1 MAEKLREL
9 QFSKEIGASPTTID
23 GLMVWD
29 LTVHGDPRGWFKENW
44 QREKMVALGLEDFGP
59 IQNNISFNTERGVT
73 RGLHAEPWDKWI
85 SLGSGR
91 IFGAWCDLR
100 EGSPT
105 FGKLFSCELD
115 PTKAIFVPR
124 GVANGFQ
131 SLESNTVYTY
141 LVNDHWSP
149 DGHYAFVNLADPM
162 LGIQWPIPLES
173 AIVSDKDKLHPQLKD
188 AATVPPKK
196 VIILGAGGQLGR
208 ELQAQFPDAEAL
220 TRADF
225 DITSSSI
232 DRVRRWR
239 DYGVV
244 INAAAYT
251 NVDGAEL
258 AEGRTAAWRVNAQAP
273 AQLARI
279 CCENNI
285 TLVHVSS
292 DYVFDGRI
300 HLHPEDE
307 PFSPLSVYG
316 SSKAAGDVAVASV
329 PRHYLVRTSWVV
341 GDGNNFVRTMASLAK
356 KDIEPQVVGD
366 QIGRPTFTSEIARAI
381 AHLITVKAAYGTYN
395 VTNGGASTCWS
406 NIARIVYDA
415 VGKENLAVNPVS
427 TEIYFANKP
436 ASAPRPLQSTL
447 ALDKI
452 PSTGFTPRNWEDDLR
467 EYIQEELS

>member
-149 DGHYAFVNLADPM
+149 CH
-162 LGIQWPIPLES
+162 Q
-173 AIVSDKDKLHPQLKD
+173 KKL
-188 AATVPPKK
+188 
-196 VIILGAGGQLGR
+196 
-208 ELQAQFPDAEAL
+208 
-220 TRADF
+220 
-225 DITSSSI
+225 
-232 DRVRRWR
+232 
-239 DYGVV
+239 
-244 INAAAYT
+244 
-251 NVDGAEL
+251 
-258 AEGRTAAWRVNAQAP
+258 
-273 AQLARI
+273 
-279 CCENNI
+279 
-285 TLVHVSS
+285 
-292 DYVFDGRI
+292 
-300 HLHPEDE
+300 
-307 PFSPLSVYG
+307 
-316 SSKAAGDVAVASV
+316 
-329 PRHYLVRTSWVV
+329 
-341 GDGNNFVRTMASLAK
+341 
-356 KDIEPQVVGD
+356 
-366 QIGRPTFTSEIARAI
+366 
-381 AHLITVKAAYGTYN
+381 
-395 VTNGGASTCWS
+395 
-406 NIARIVYDA
+406 
-415 VGKENLAVNPVS
+415 
-427 TEIYFANKP
+427 
-436 ASAPRPLQSTL
+436 
-447 ALDKI
+447 
-452 PSTGFTPRNWEDDLR
+452 
-467 EYIQEELS
+467 